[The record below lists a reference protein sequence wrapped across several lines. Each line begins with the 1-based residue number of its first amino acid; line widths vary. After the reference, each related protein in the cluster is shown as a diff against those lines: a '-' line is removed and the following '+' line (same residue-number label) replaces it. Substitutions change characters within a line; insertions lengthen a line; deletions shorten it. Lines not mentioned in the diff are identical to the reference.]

1 MAKQKPLVVVNGQ
14 IQRLQPGDQI
24 DLSNS
29 VPKNNDTGNTIPI
42 GTPVIASSGN
52 AILAQADAQST
63 IRVAGL
69 AAETAN
75 DNTSFDVIADGIL
88 TATTTQWDIVTGQIG
103 GLSEGLDYF
112 LSEAVAGELTVNA
125 PDAQGEFVLRVG
137 FALSPTEMEVEIGQP
152 IKL

>member
-29 VPKNNDTGNTIPI
+29 VAKNNDTGNTIPI
-42 GTPVIASSGN
+42 GTPLLVSSGN
-52 AILAQADAQST
+52 AILAQADAQGT
-63 IRVAGL
+63 VRVAGL

-75 DNTSFDVIADGIL
+75 DSSPVEILADGIL
-88 TATTTQWDIVTGQIG
+88 PATTGEWDTITGETG

-112 LSEAVAGELTVNA
+112 LSATTKGRLTVNA
-125 PDAQGEFVLRVG
+125 PDAQGEFVVRIG
-137 FALSPTEMEVEIGQP
+137 YALSSTEMEIEIGQP

>member
-1 MAKQKPLVVVNGQ
+1 VNGQ
-14 IQRLQPGDQI
+14 IQRLQPGDKI
-24 DLSNS
+24 DLNNS

-52 AILAQADAQST
+52 AILAKADAQST

-69 AAETAN
+69 ASETAN
-75 DNTSFDVIADGIL
+75 DNTSFEVLADGIQ
-88 TATTTQWDIVTGQIG
+88 TATLAEWDVITGETG

-112 LSEAVAGELTVNA
+112 LSAATEGKLTVNA
-125 PDAQGEFVLRVG
+125 PDAQGEFVLRIG

>member
-52 AILAQADAQST
+52 AILAQANAQST

-75 DNTSFDVIADGIL
+75 DNTSFEVLADGIL
-88 TATTTQWDIVTGQIG
+88 TASMGEWDVITGETG

-112 LSEAVAGELTVNA
+112 LSEETAGELSVIA
-125 PDAQGEFVLRVG
+125 PDEQGEFVVRVG